1 MSKHNLGWPFGRSL
15 RLQVAIIWMATTILA
30 LAVFKFYSI
39 GTNSAQIIMYTAI
52 GCFLASLF
60 GVNVIKNFG
69 SYPGVEQFFYI
80 IPAFCV
86 SYGSLLAVLVF
97 ARFPYS
103 RFVLTGSFAV
113 SIVLYAAAHALLRRH
128 MTLRIGV
135 VAEGDYSSLLHAS
148 GINWLILSRPGEELS
163 NLDAVSVDLWCDL
176 SDEWERELASLALR
190 GIPVYHSKH
199 LQESLTG
206 KVQIKQL
213 SENNFGTLSPLRGYM
228 NVKMAIDWVVALIAL
243 IALFP
248 VLAIVSLA
256 IKLDSSGQ
264 VIFRQIRI
272 GYRGEEFWI
281 YKFRTM
287 TAIPEDG
294 TTADGAR
301 NAAMTRD
308 NDQRVTRVGK
318 FLRHS
323 RLDELPQL
331 INVLRGEMSWIGPRP
346 EAEVLSRWYENEISF
361 YRYRHIVRPGITGWA
376 QVHQGHVAD
385 VDQVREKLNFDFY
398 YIKNF
403 SLWVDIIVVARTI
416 RTILTGFGSR

>member
-1 MSKHNLGWPFGRSL
+1 MSKHHLGWPFGWYL
-15 RLQVAIIWMATTILA
+15 RLQVAIIWIATTILA
-30 LAVFKFYSI
+30 IAVFKFYSFGI
-39 GTNSAQIIMYTAI
+39 NSGQIIVYTAI
-52 GCFLASLF
+52 GCFCASLF
-60 GVNVIKNFG
+60 GVHFIKNFG
-69 SYPGVEQFFYI
+69 KYPGVEQFFYI

-86 SYGSLLAVLVF
+86 SYGALLAVLIF
-97 ARFPYS
+97 ARLPYS
-103 RFVLTGSFAV
+103 RLVLTGSFAA
-113 SIVLYAAAHALLRRH
+113 SIVFYAIAHALLRRR

-135 VAEGDYSSLLHAS
+135 VAEGDYASLIDAS
-148 GINWLILSRPGEELS
+148 GINWFILRHPGEEA
-163 NLDAVSVDLWCDL
+163 NDLDAVSADLWCDL
-176 SDEWERELASLALR
+176 SDEWERKLASLALR

-213 SENNFGTLSPLRGYM
+213 SENNFGTLSPLHGYM
-228 NVKMAIDWVVALIAL
+228 KVKMAIDWLVALLTL
-243 IALFP
+243 IVLFP
-248 VLAIVSLA
+248 ILALVALV
-256 IKLDSSGQ
+256 IKSDSQGP
-264 VIFRQIRI
+264 VIFRQIRV
-272 GYRGEEFWI
+272 GYRGEQFWI

-287 TAIPEDG
+287 TAISEGGP
-294 TTADGAR
+294 TTEGAR
-301 NAAMTRD
+301 NAAMTKD

-416 RTILTGFGSR
+416 RTMLTGFGSR